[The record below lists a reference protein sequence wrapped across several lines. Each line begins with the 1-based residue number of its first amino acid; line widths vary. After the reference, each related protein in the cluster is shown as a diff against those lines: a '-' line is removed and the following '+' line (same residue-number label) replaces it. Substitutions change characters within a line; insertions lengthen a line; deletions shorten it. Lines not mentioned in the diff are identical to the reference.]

1 MCGIFGV
8 ILANGSQTPD
18 PKMVLRSTEALHH
31 RGPDAAVTHCAAG
44 IGLGHTRLS
53 FVDVDSRSDQ
63 PFWDVTGRYALVF
76 NGEIYNFRQLK
87 AELESEG
94 ATFRTTSDT
103 EVLLEILLR
112 REPVQALNALEG
124 MFAFAL
130 YDTVERTLLMARDRF
145 GMKPLF
151 VHDDGTR
158 FLFASEVKAM
168 RPWMELR
175 ADRFMVSAYLLNFS
189 GPTNGPSFLEGI
201 TSVGPGQL
209 VFKRAGQAASVSD
222 FARLEGMMSEAG
234 LHEYKSMSPVQIVD
248 HVDELLSQSVSA
260 HLMADVPVGAFCSG
274 GVDSSLI
281 MAMAA
286 REHNNLAVFH
296 ANVKGRWSEL
306 DAAAALAKHLRL
318 DMQSV
323 DVEEQDFIDFI
334 PRTIAHFE
342 QPFAE
347 TQNCIPMMRVA
358 QLARDNG
365 VKGLLSGEGSD
376 ECFLGYPWLGRK
388 RLTDS
393 YYQMVAGVGSFVRKL
408 PEIGNILWPQT
419 DHSAA
424 EARGLLSRFETADN
438 NSRIQST
445 ISRFAPHGASAHH
458 GWTLDYL
465 HQHLRILL
473 QRNDTMG
480 MAASI
485 ESRFPFLD
493 HKVVRAAIN
502 MPGNY
507 KLRGDLTAFEKAHP
521 FVRDKWV
528 VRQIAARYVPRGL
541 SHRTKFGFW
550 TTAFDRI
557 RIDPRYFHNS
567 WIGNLVGLTNSQ
579 LDDMVAANRPRF
591 LLRMLHLDMWGRM
604 CIEGQDEGDN
614 IGLLRRF
621 VHIGAE

>member
-1 MCGIFGV
+1 MCGIFGIV
-8 ILANGSQTPD
+8 LANDSRTPD
-18 PKMVLRSTEALHH
+18 DKKVLQSTQSLHH
-31 RGPDAAVTHCAAG
+31 RGPDAVVAYCAPG
-44 IGLGHTRLS
+44 VGLGHTRLS

-63 PFWDVTGRYALVF
+63 PFWDVTRRYALVF
-76 NGEIYNFRQLK
+76 NGEIYNFRQLR
-87 AELESEG
+87 AELEAEG
-94 ATFRTTSDT
+94 AAFRTTSDT
-103 EVLLEILLR
+103 EVLLEMLLR
-112 REPVQALNALEG
+112 REAVQALNALEG

-130 YDTVERTLLMARDRF
+130 YDTQERTLLLARDRF

-151 VHDDGTR
+151 VHDDGAR

-168 RPWMELR
+168 RPWIELR
-175 ADRFMVSAYLLNFS
+175 ADRFMVSAYLLDFS
-189 GPTNGPSFLEGI
+189 GPTNGPSFLDGV
-201 TSVGPGQL
+201 TSVGPGQFL
-209 VFKRAGQAASVSD
+209 IKRAGQAATVSD
-222 FARLEGMMSEAG
+222 FARLEGMMTEAA
-234 LHEYKSMSPVQIVD
+234 LHEYKSMSPIQIVD

-260 HLMADVPVGAFCSG
+260 HLLADVPVGAFCSG

-296 ANVKGRWSEL
+296 ANVKGRWSEF
-306 DAAAALAKHLRL
+306 DAAAALAKHLQL
-318 DMQSV
+318 DMRSV
-323 DVEEQDFIDFI
+323 DVEEQDFVDFI

-393 YYQMVAGVGSFVRKL
+393 YYNMVARMGTFVRKL
-408 PEIGNILWPQT
+408 PEIGNILWPQE
-419 DHSAA
+419 DHIATTVKDV
-424 EARGLLSRFETADN
+424 LSRCEVADT

-445 ISRFAPHGASAHH
+445 ISAFAPHGASAHH
-458 GWTLDYL
+458 AWTLDYL

-502 MPGNY
+502 MPGNF
-507 KLRGDLTAFEKAHP
+507 KLRGDLRAFEKAHP

-528 VRQIAARYVPRGL
+528 VRQVAARYVPRGL

-557 RIDPRYFHNS
+557 RIDPLYFHNS
-567 WIGNLVGLTNSQ
+567 WIGNLIGLTNVQ
-579 LDDMVAANRPRF
+579 LDDIVAANKPRF

>member
-8 ILANGSQTPD
+8 LLANASQTPD
-18 PKMVLRSTEALHH
+18 HKTLLQSTQSLHH
-31 RGPDAAVTHCAAG
+31 RGPDAAVTHCAPG
-44 IGLGHTRLS
+44 VGLGHTRLS

-63 PFWDVTGRYALVF
+63 PFWDATRRYALVF
-76 NGEIYNFRQLK
+76 NGEIYNFRQLR

-94 ATFRTTSDT
+94 AIFHTTSDT

-112 REPVQALNALEG
+112 RETVHALNALEG

-130 YDTVERTLLMARDRF
+130 YDTQERTLLLARDRF

-168 RPWMELR
+168 KPWMELR
-175 ADRFMVSAYLLNFS
+175 ADRFMVSAYLLNFG
-189 GPTNGPSFLEGI
+189 GPTSGHSFLDGV
-201 TSVGPGQL
+201 TAVGPGQMII
-209 VFKRAGQAASVSD
+209 KRAGQAAEVRN
-222 FARLEGMMSEAG
+222 FARLEEFMTESA
-234 LHEYKSMSPVQIVD
+234 LHAYGRLSPTETVD
-248 HVDELLSQSVSA
+248 HLDELLSNSVSA

-286 REHNNLAVFH
+286 REHNNLAIFH
-296 ANVKGRWSEL
+296 ANVKGRWSEY
-306 DAAAALAKHLRL
+306 DAAAALAKHLKL

-323 DVEEQDFIDFI
+323 DVEEQDYVDFI

-358 QLARDNG
+358 ELARNNG

-376 ECFLGYPWLGRK
+376 ECFLGYPWMGRK
-388 RLTDS
+388 RLTDA
-393 YYQMVAGVGSFVRKL
+393 YYAACASMGSFVRKL
-408 PEIGNILWPQT
+408 PEIGSILWPQT
-419 DHSAA
+419 DDSG
-424 EARGLLSRFETADN
+424 ARARDLLSRFEKAGGN
-438 NSRIQST
+438 IRIRSAV
-445 ISRFAPHGASAHH
+445 SSLKAHGASMHH
-458 GWTLDYL
+458 AWTLEYL
-465 HQHLRILL
+465 NHHLRLL
-473 QRNDTMG
+473 LLRNDTMG

-502 MPGNY
+502 MPGKY
-507 KLRGDLTAFEKAHP
+507 KLRGDLTAFDKAHP

-528 VRQIAARYVPRGL
+528 VRQVAARYIPRGL
-541 SHRTKFGFW
+541 SHRNKFGFW
-550 TTAFDRI
+550 TTVFDRI

-567 WIGNLVGLTNSQ
+567 WIGGLIGLTSAQ
-579 LDDMVAANRPRF
+579 LDDMCAASNPQF
-591 LLRMLHLDMWGRM
+591 LLRMLHLDMWGRI
-604 CIEGQDEGDN
+604 CIEGQDEGAN
-614 IGLLRRF
+614 IGLLRQF
-621 VHIGAE
+621 VSIAPE